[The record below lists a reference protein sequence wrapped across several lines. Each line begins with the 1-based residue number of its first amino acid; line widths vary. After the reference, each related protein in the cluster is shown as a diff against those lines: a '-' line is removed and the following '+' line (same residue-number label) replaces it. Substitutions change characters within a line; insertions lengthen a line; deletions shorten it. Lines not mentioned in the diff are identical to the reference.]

1 MDFDFETYQN
11 SSELDFFENPI
22 IQNPELG
29 LRETPIFKAST
40 FQTSWL
46 GFRGPNSSARG
57 SLSTFRKNL
66 KIEAKP
72 EFDDFLSE
80 ESSMEREIFELKKKN
95 NMLKEEKE
103 KLISELINI
112 RIKEIQKNG
121 ISFVEETPENFNED
135 YSKNFSELFKTFQS
149 QVSEYEKKV
158 EKLENEN
165 EKYMERMFELEM
177 EKQRLK
183 IKLHQSLQQ
192 CENLKDAN
200 HNLKNDLEEVYK
212 ENNILQ
218 EKLKELEK
226 TIEKIE
232 DGDFEHVE
240 KTDDLMNGV
249 IELDTVEAEKPTEQ
263 DTTEAEKSDMEVPV
277 NENH

>member
-22 IQNPELG
+22 IQNPELR
-29 LRETPIFKAST
+29 LREAPIFKDSS

-57 SLSTFRKNL
+57 SLSAFRKNL
-66 KIEAKP
+66 KVEAKP
-72 EFDDFLSE
+72 EFNDFLNE
-80 ESSMEREIFELKKKN
+80 KSSMEHEIFELKKKN

-121 ISFVEETPENFNED
+121 INFVEEIPENFNED
-135 YSKNFSELFKTFQS
+135 YSKNFSELSETFQS
-149 QVSEYEKKV
+149 QVSEYEKKI

-192 CENLKDAN
+192 CANLKDSN
-200 HNLKNDLEEVYK
+200 HDLKNDLEEVYK
-212 ENNILQ
+212 EKSVLQ

-226 TIEKIE
+226 KIEKIE

-249 IELDTVEAEKPTEQ
+249 IELDT
-263 DTTEAEKSDMEVPV
+263 TEAEKSEVEVPE